1 MKKFISLI
9 LFSLMM
15 ISSVEAHA
23 SVINLFDYIS
33 LQDEKLDL
41 ATSNTNKDTSK
52 NLKAK
57 DASKTNAKD
66 NKKNS
71 NNNIE
76 VFNQNGTQ
84 LAISKTDIDLMAKL
98 VYCESRGEPFE
109 GQVAVASV
117 VLNRVMNPQFPN
129 TISGVIFQKNAFSC
143 VTNGK
148 LEANPTKACYDAVYE
163 AIKGKDPT
171 NEALFFY
178 NPSIAT
184 CSWMKETSKKD
195 SKTIGNHTFFKK

>member
-9 LFSLMM
+9 LFSFMM
-15 ISSVEAHA
+15 ISSVEANA
-23 SVINLFDYIS
+23 SMLNLFDYIS

-41 ATSNTNKDTSK
+41 AENNTEKDVNPK
-52 NLKAK
+52 EK
-57 DASKTNAKD
+57 DASKDTNSKD
-66 NKKNS
+66 STKIS
-71 NNNIE
+71 QNNIE
-76 VFNQNGTQ
+76 VFNQNGYQ
-84 LAISKTDIDLMAKL
+84 LNINQSDIDLMAKL

-117 VLNRVMNPQFPN
+117 VLNRVMDPQFPD
-129 TISGVIFQKNAFSC
+129 TISEVIFQKNAFSC
-143 VTNGK
+143 VKDGK
-148 LEANPTKACYDAVYE
+148 LDAKPTESCYSAVYE
-163 AIKGKDPT
+163 AIQGKDPT
-171 NEALFFY
+171 NDALFFY